1 MYYFEQTVIMLR
13 LISLENGIQYSK
25 TKACKALSSLWMRQL
40 TARGRISCL
49 CFTSAAIRWITNLS
63 LLPDNVAFFKNVSFA
78 VFFDDSIKSISRQD
92 SKSLLNPGPVAS

>member
-63 LLPDNVAFFKNVSFA
+63 LLPTNINVSAWPILSLTDFL
-78 VFFDDSIKSISRQD
+78 VITFLKTIVLLFFSMTQ
-92 SKSLLNPGPVAS
+92 

>member
-1 MYYFEQTVIMLR
+1 MNYFEQTVIMLR

-49 CFTSAAIRWITNLS
+49 CFTSAAIRWITNLL
-63 LLPDNVAFFKNVSFA
+63 LLPDNV
-78 VFFDDSIKSISRQD
+78 VFF
-92 SKSLLNPGPVAS
+92 

>member
-49 CFTSAAIRWITNLS
+49 CFTSTAIKWITNLTNFF
-63 LLPDNVAFFKNVSFA
+63 LLISTFQLGPSF
-78 VFFDDSIKSISRQD
+78 
-92 SKSLLNPGPVAS
+92 P